1 MARPAGPPPT
11 RVLLVEGQDD
21 ELLVRYIRERC
32 AANSSFSTIVK
43 GGVDEL
49 LKSIRQEARVFGR
62 QNLGILLDANTDP
75 AGRWNAVKDRFASAN
90 VRLPDSPNA
99 SGTIVDGRPRERLP
113 RVGVW
118 LMPDNS
124 SPGELE
130 DFIAQMI
137 PCGDPVW
144 PLSQSYIEGI
154 PKQERKFRE
163 YKILS
168 AQMHAWLAA
177 RAKPRLMGAIRARE
191 LDVDGPL
198 CQRFV
203 VWLERLF
210 R

>member
-1 MARPAGPPPT
+1 MARPTGPPPS

-49 LKSIRQEARVFGR
+49 LKSIRQETRVFGR
-62 QNLGILLDANTDP
+62 RTLGILLDANTDP
-75 AGRWNAVKDRFASAN
+75 AARWDEVKDRLASAN

-99 SGTIVDGRPRERLP
+99 SGTIVDSRPRERVP

-118 LMPDNS
+118 LMPGNS
-124 SPGELE
+124 SPGKLE

-144 PLSQSYIEGI
+144 PLSQSYINGI
-154 PKQERKFRE
+154 PEQERKFRE
-163 YKILS
+163 NKILS
-168 AQMHAWLAA
+168 AQVHAWLAA
-177 RAKPRLMGAIRARE
+177 RAKPRLMGAIRARDLE
-191 LDVDGPL
+191 VKGPL
-198 CQRFV
+198 CQAFAA
-203 VWLERLF
+203 WLKALF
-210 R
+210 I

>member
-1 MARPAGPPPT
+1 MARPTGPPPS

-32 AANSSFSTIVK
+32 AAASSFSTIVK

-49 LKSIRQEARVFGR
+49 RKSITQEIRVSGR
-62 QNLGILLDANTDP
+62 QIVGILLDGNTNP
-75 AGRWNAVKDRFASAN
+75 AARWDEVKDRLASAN

-99 SGTIVDGRPRERLP
+99 SGTIVDGRPRERVP

-130 DFIAQMI
+130 NFIARMV
-137 PCGDPVW
+137 PSDDPVW
-144 PLSQSYIEGI
+144 PRSQSYIEGI
-154 PKQERKFRE
+154 PKQERKFKE
-163 YKILS
+163 DKIRS
-168 AQMHAWLAA
+168 AQVHAWLAA
-177 RAKPRLMGAIRARE
+177 RAKPRLMGAIRARDLE
-191 LDVDGPL
+191 VDGPL

-203 VWLERLF
+203 AWLKALF
-210 R
+210 T